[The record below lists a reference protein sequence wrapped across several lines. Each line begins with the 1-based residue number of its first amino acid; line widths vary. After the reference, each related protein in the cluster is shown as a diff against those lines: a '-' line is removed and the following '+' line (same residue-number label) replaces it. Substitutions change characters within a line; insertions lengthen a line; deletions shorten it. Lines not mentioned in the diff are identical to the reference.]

1 MKTVSKTK
9 IEKAERLAALI
20 EMRKEIEKEEKS
32 LKDFF
37 KTELEIS
44 NVIEAG
50 NVVIM
55 KKDCKRTG
63 LDKELLVQDLGDIS
77 KYETVTEYVQIDVRK
92 VWFMEAFKEHKCNA
106 GCLLMCDFCG
116 DNVCEFDYENVKLV
130 HDMSMMNNK
139 QYLIC
144 SSCFDKHESEL
155 KEVP

>member
-92 VWFMEAFKEHKCNA
+92 V
-106 GCLLMCDFCG
+106 
-116 DNVCEFDYENVKLV
+116 
-130 HDMSMMNNK
+130 
-139 QYLIC
+139 
-144 SSCFDKHESEL
+144 
-155 KEVP
+155 

>member
-20 EMRKEIEKEEKS
+20 EMRKEIEKEEKL

-92 VWFMEAFKEHKCNA
+92 V
-106 GCLLMCDFCG
+106 
-116 DNVCEFDYENVKLV
+116 
-130 HDMSMMNNK
+130 
-139 QYLIC
+139 
-144 SSCFDKHESEL
+144 
-155 KEVP
+155 